1 MADDREIIQLRAGSA
16 HEPPI
21 VEFASVEKSYD
32 GRTFAVKE
40 VSFRME
46 QGEFLTFLGPSGSG
60 KTTCLMMLA
69 GFETV
74 THGRILI
81 GGTEVNN
88 AAPHKRNIGMV
99 FQDYALFPH
108 MSVTENIGYPLRVR
122 RTPKRE
128 IVERI
133 KTALD
138 AVRLANFGERAVTQ
152 LSGGERQRVALAR
165 ALVFNPKI
173 VLMDEPLSALD
184 KELREEM
191 QFEIRRIHNT
201 LGISVVYV
209 THDQGEALV
218 MSDRIAVLNNGTIQQ
233 LSSPKE
239 LYESPRNSLVARFIG
254 ENNILAAQI
263 KGSDSDGLVVTVGAC
278 EIRCSTKTRL
288 PVGRPVFLSVRP
300 EVIMIGP
307 HATPCANQFFG
318 KIQDVIYRGDHL
330 RIRLN
335 VFGQNDFIAKV
346 PKHLAQSL
354 MMESGHTVALGWSAE
369 DCNTLEN

>member
-1 MADDREIIQLRAGSA
+1 LGDDREIIQRRASSV
-16 HEPPI
+16 HETPI

-32 GRTFAVKE
+32 GRTFAVKD

-81 GGTEVNN
+81 GGKEVNN

-108 MSVTENIGYPLRVR
+108 MSVTENVGYPLRVR

-138 AVRLANFGERAVTQ
+138 AVRLANFGDRAVTQ

-239 LYESPRNSLVARFIG
+239 LYESPCNSLVARFIG
-254 ENNILAAQI
+254 ENNILPAQI
-263 KGSDSDGLVVTVGAC
+263 KGSDSDGLVVTVGVC
-278 EIRCSTKTRL
+278 EIHCSTKTRL

-300 EVIMIGP
+300 EVIMLGP
-307 HATPCANQFFG
+307 HATPCANQFSG

-330 RIRLN
+330 RIRLDA
-335 VFGQNDFIAKV
+335 FGQNDFIAKI
-346 PKHLAQSL
+346 PKHLAKSL
-354 MMESGHTVALGWSAE
+354 MMETGHTVALGWNAE